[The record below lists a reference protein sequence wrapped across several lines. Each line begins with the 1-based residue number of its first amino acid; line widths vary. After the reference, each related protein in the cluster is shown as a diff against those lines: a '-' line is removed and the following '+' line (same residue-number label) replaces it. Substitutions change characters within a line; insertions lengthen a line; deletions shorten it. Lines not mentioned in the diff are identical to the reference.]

1 MNIHPSKKSKLI
13 FVTEKYGKE
22 VKESETFLKKLGFGT
37 QIEIKNKR
45 TDIPEDS
52 TSIMTEGIEAIIP
65 FGDLVDKEAEK
76 AILEEEIKKL
86 ESEVAR
92 CEKMLSNPG
101 FVAKAPEAK
110 ITEEKEKLTKY
121 KGLLQTAKER
131 LEGLK

>member
-52 TSIMTEGIEAIIP
+52 TSIMAEGIEAIIP

-76 AILEEEIKKL
+76 ARLEEEIKKL

>member
-1 MNIHPSKKSKLI
+1 
-13 FVTEKYGKE
+13 
-22 VKESETFLKKLGFGT
+22 
-37 QIEIKNKR
+37 
-45 TDIPEDS
+45 
-52 TSIMTEGIEAIIP
+52 MTEGIEAIIP

-76 AILEEEIKKL
+76 ARLEEEIKKL